1 MTEQLKQLILLKIV
15 RIKNLIK
22 KFLRN
27 RFFVIMIVLMAVFF
41 FMAVIT
47 EDYESLD
54 ITNLYLMLYFGFCLI
69 PVAAWFVAVTLL
81 QVSNAEAVHFLA
93 GNVAYRNIVRSDI
106 ITTQVLML
114 AFSGLFAANIML
126 FTDQGPE
133 MLVKAFLALYSFSSI
148 CAWGM
153 LFFFTQRI
161 RLRSRPVAALYL
173 VLMIVVIVSLA
184 EAFQFYAVQESD
196 AVPVGIFPLN
206 MLTSPMM
213 ANAYLLAFNAPLGY
227 LIAEFAIAILFGIA
241 AYLYPY
247 SIVPGIDN
255 IEPAPRMDGGASSA
269 AAVKISETPKKRVP
283 LSDTGEGELA
293 LDGYF
298 RMETRTQF
306 IAMTMVF
313 TVMLIVF
320 SLFMQRIRFY
330 LMTIYMITF
339 MQVMPAGSLHSKMQ
353 ILSTFPLGIK
363 RIILSTVRNSIIS
376 YIGVSI
382 VASILFMWMDLSG
395 SMSQIIV
402 LGLVICCVPWMLVG
416 SAYLSINP
424 HRSISSASA
433 ALLPMAAAF
442 LSPNITLFYVMTFDT
457 FGLGDRAPLLL
468 LPLAGTLALAAFV
481 AYRMAVAD
489 WPRIFSD
496 RRNVWL
502 RSATML
508 GVSAAVSMAIYLGPG
523 LI

>member
-1 MTEQLKQLILLKIV
+1 MTEQLKQLLLLKIAT
-15 RIKNLIK
+15 IKNLIK

-27 RFFVIMIVLMAVFF
+27 RFLVLMMAM
-41 FMAVIT
+41 MAVLLLLSIIT
-47 EDYESLD
+47 ESDESFD

-69 PVAAWFVAVTLL
+69 PVAAWFLTLTTL
-81 QVSNAEAVHFLA
+81 RVSDAEAVHFLA
-93 GNVAYRNIVRSDI
+93 GNVTYRNMVRSDI

-114 AFSGLFAANIML
+114 SFSGLFAANIML

-153 LFFFTQRI
+153 LFFFTQMI

-173 VLMIVVIVSLA
+173 VLAIVLLVSLA

-206 MLTSPMM
+206 MLTAPMM

-227 LIAEFAIAILFGIA
+227 LIAELAIAILFGIA

-255 IEPAPRMDGGASSA
+255 IEPAPRMESGASPA
-269 AAVKISETPKKRVP
+269 AAVKAPESPKKRVP
-283 LSDTGEGELA
+283 LADTGEGELA

-298 RMETRTQF
+298 RMNRRSMLL
-306 IAMTMVF
+306 AMTLVY
-313 TVMLIVF
+313 TCLIIAAAIALDGF
-320 SLFMQRIRFY
+320 WLY
-330 LMTIYMITF
+330 LMAIYFITF
-339 MQVMPAGSLHSKMQ
+339 MQIMPAGELHSSMN
-353 ILSTFPLGIK
+353 ILSTFPVNIGRVMSSTVK
-363 RIILSTVRNSIIS
+363 NSILSYIVVIIEL
-376 YIGVSI
+376 
-382 VASILFMWMDLSG
+382 SILFAWTSW
-395 SMSQIIV
+395 SESPIQIIV
-402 LGLVICCVPWMLVG
+402 LVLVVCCVPWIMVG
-416 SAYLSINP
+416 SAFLSVNP
-424 HRSISSASA
+424 YRSISSPSA
-433 ALLPMAAAF
+433 ALLPIAAAF
-442 LSPNITLFYVMTFDT
+442 LSPNITLFYIMTFDT

-468 LPLAGTLALAAFV
+468 IPLAGMLSLAAFV

-508 GVSAAVSMAIYLGPG
+508 GVSAAVSMAIYFGPG